1 MVKYGD
7 IELYLSGIKN
17 TPIHFINGDHD
28 HLFSDETHLPMLE
41 GLSRNQKSETWL
53 KGGHIDPSNPIEVKR
68 IINLMDQW
76 AESKNL
82 RLCQN

>member
-1 MVKYGD
+1 MLKYGD

-17 TPIHFINGDHD
+17 TPIHFIYGDHD
-28 HLFSDETHLPMLE
+28 HLISDETYLPMWE
-41 GLSRNQKSETWL
+41 VAPEPKSETWL
-53 KGGHIDPSNPIEVKR
+53 RGWHIDPSNNKQVKR

-76 AESKNL
+76 ADSENL